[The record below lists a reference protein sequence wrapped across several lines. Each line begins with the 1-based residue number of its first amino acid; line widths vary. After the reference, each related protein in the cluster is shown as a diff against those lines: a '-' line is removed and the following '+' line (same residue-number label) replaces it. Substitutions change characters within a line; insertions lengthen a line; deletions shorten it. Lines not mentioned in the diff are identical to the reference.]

1 LPIVISTLRSLF
13 VGLAAAAL
21 LAGNVFAQTPADP
34 KPAGGAA
41 AAPERPAA
49 VDELTPEVLYRILVG
64 DVAMQRGDAALA
76 ARAYFE
82 AARDS
87 RDPVLARRATEIA
100 LFARQRTLA
109 LEAAK
114 LWQELDPKAERARQM
129 VASLA
134 VSGAG
139 SDLKAELQRVLIE
152 AAANDKSLGEA
163 FLQLNQAL
171 SGQTDKVAAF
181 RLVQELARPYP
192 KVAEAW
198 FAIALAGYNTKLG
211 DPAIIAAATAAAD
224 RALELKPG
232 WDRAA
237 LVKADILAK
246 GSPEAA
252 IAFLKQFLAAT
263 PDARAVAGALAQIY
277 VEQKR
282 FAEARA
288 IFQQMW
294 DDEPEDREFEFAVAA
309 ISLQMKDYA
318 TAQRLLEELDK
329 VGYGDKGVVP
339 FYLAQLA
346 EETKHY
352 DEAIARYREVTE
364 GDRAWLAKLRIGAM
378 IAKKGDLS
386 AARSYLEGLQP
397 ESAERRVELAQ
408 AEAQL
413 LRDAGDYKG
422 AYAILTAALERQ
434 ADSVDLLYDVAM
446 VAEKLD
452 RIDEV
457 EARLKRLIEL
467 KPDNAQALN
476 ALGYTLVD
484 RTPRTAEGLKLI
496 ERALQIAPDDP
507 FILDSMGWANY
518 RMGRLDDSEK
528 FLRRAFGDQ
537 ADPEIAAHLG
547 EVLWAKGE
555 RERANELWQSQLKAS
570 PDNPVL
576 IETMRRLAH

>member
-1 LPIVISTLRSLF
+1 M
-13 VGLAAAAL
+13 VGDSRAQAPAAANQPDTATSAPDN
-21 LAGNVFAQTPADP
+21 AG
-34 KPAGGAA
+34 
-41 AAPERPAA
+41 A

-64 DVAMQRGDAALA
+64 DIAMQRGDAALA

-82 AARDS
+82 AARDA

-100 LFARQRTLA
+100 LFARQRSLA

-114 LWQELDPKAERARQM
+114 LWQQLDPQAERARQM

-134 VSGAG
+134 IAGAG

-171 SGQTDKVAAF
+171 AGQTDKAAAF
-181 RLVQELARPYP
+181 RLVQDLAKPYP
-192 KVAEAW
+192 KVPEAW
-198 FAIALAGYNTKLG
+198 FAIALAGYNTRLT
-211 DPAIIAAATAAAD
+211 DPAIAAAATAAAD

-237 LVKADILAK
+237 LIKADILAK
-246 GSPEAA
+246 GSPDAA
-252 IAFLKQFLAAT
+252 ATFLKQFLATT
-263 PDARAVAGALAQIY
+263 PDARAVAGALAQLY

-282 FAEARA
+282 FADARA
-288 IFQQMW
+288 IFQSLW
-294 DDEPEDREFEFAVAA
+294 DEEPEDREFEFAVAA

-329 VGYGDKGVVP
+329 VGYGDNGVVP

-352 DEAIARYREVTE
+352 DEAITRYREVTE

-378 IAKKGDLS
+378 IAKKGDIP
-386 AARSYLEGLQP
+386 AARAYLEGLKP
-397 ESAERRVELAQ
+397 ESAEHRVEVAQ

-413 LRDAGDYKG
+413 MRDAGDYKT
-422 AYAILTAALERQ
+422 AYAILTAALERET
-434 ADSVDLLYDVAM
+434 DSVDLLYDVAM

-457 EARLKRLIEL
+457 EARLKHLIEL

-484 RTPRTAEGLKLI
+484 RTPRTAEGMKLI
-496 ERALQIAPDDP
+496 EKALQISPDDP

-518 RMGRLDDSEK
+518 RMGNLGDSEK
-528 FLRRAFGDQ
+528 FLRRAFADQ

-555 RERANELWQSQLKAS
+555 RDRATEIWQSQLKTS